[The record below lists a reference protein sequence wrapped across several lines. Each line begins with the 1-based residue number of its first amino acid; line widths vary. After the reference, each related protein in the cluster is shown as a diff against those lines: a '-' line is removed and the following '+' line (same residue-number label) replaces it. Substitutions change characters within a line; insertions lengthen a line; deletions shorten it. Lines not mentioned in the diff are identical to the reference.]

1 MKIKILDVTVSFI
14 GTIIRAVVLIGCV
27 ILVSTVG
34 KKAYDF
40 GFRVFTEGPV
50 AEAPGRDIVVSVDK
64 GEGLTDIAK
73 KLEEKG
79 ITSDWA
85 LFFVQAKLSEHKGSV
100 DPGTYTLNNSMTTDE
115 MMAVLTKADEEEEG
129 DEEYKP
135 GELSETPDVT
145 YDINAPVE
153 SGSELVEGDMQE
165 GETPYEGEDGTV
177 DIEQEPEAA
186 EEEAWAG
193 EGDDI
198 PEDGGDQ

>member
-1 MKIKILDVTVSFI
+1 MKILDVTVSFI
-14 GTIIRAVVLIGCV
+14 GTIIRAVVLIGCI

-40 GFRVFTEGPV
+40 GFRIFTEGPV

-64 GEGLTDIAK
+64 GEGLRDVAK

-85 LFFVQAKLSEHKGSV
+85 LFFVQAKLSEHKGSI
-100 DPGTYTLNNSMTTDE
+100 DPGTYTLNNSLTVDE
-115 MMAVLTKADEEEEG
+115 LMAVLTKADEKEG
-129 DEEYKP
+129 DEN
-135 GELSETPDVT
+135 ELGDAAADVT

-153 SGSELVEGDMQE
+153 SGSELVEGDLQE
-165 GETPYEGEDGTV
+165 GETPYEGEDDSAMPAEET
-177 DIEQEPEAA
+177 PAS
-186 EEEAWAG
+186 EEEAYAG